1 VKLPV
6 SLDAE
11 EEAMKKLI
19 LIVCGLLFST
29 TLFAQSVDDL
39 VFITEDYAPLNFSKD
54 GKVQGISVDVM
65 VEMLKVA
72 GSKKTREDIMLQP
85 WARGYKQ
92 ALNKKNTTLFAMS
105 RTEAREELF
114 KWVGPIIPSNIVLVA
129 KKSRGIK
136 INSVEDISQYNT
148 IGVVRDDI
156 GEQMLLELGISKKQL
171 HQTNSGT
178 STAKMLDKGRVDM
191 WAYGRIVALWNIKEL
206 GFNPGDYEEVYTL
219 KESQQYF
226 AFHKDTEST
235 IIAKLQNAL
244 DELRSNGKLNEI
256 VSTYLK

>member
-1 VKLPV
+1 
-6 SLDAE
+6 
-11 EEAMKKLI
+11 MKKLI
-19 LIVCGLLFST
+19 LIVCGLIIST
-29 TLFAQSVDDL
+29 PLFAQSIDDL
-39 VFITEDYAPLNFSKD
+39 VFITEDYAPLNFSKN

-72 GSKKTREDIMLQP
+72 GSKKTREDISLQP

-92 ALNKKNTTLFAMS
+92 VQAMKNTALFAMS

-136 INSVEDISQYNT
+136 INSVEDISQFNK

-156 GEQMLLELGISKKQL
+156 GEQMLLELGVPKENL
-171 HQTNSGT
+171 HRTNSGMN
-178 STAKMLDKGRVDM
+178 TAKMLDKERVDM
-191 WAYGRIVALWNIKEL
+191 WAYGRVVALWNIKEL
-206 GFNPGDYEEVYTL
+206 GFNPGDYEEVYIL

-226 AFHKDTEST
+226 AFHKDTESAV
-235 IIAKLQNAL
+235 IAKLQTAL
-244 DELRSNGKLNEI
+244 DELRSNGKLKEI
-256 VSTYLK
+256 VSTYLQ